1 MLIYF
6 VLFLHAYYI
15 NIFIFYNLRF
25 QQFFEIKMIFGVII
39 TLFIY

>member
-6 VLFLHAYYI
+6 VFFFTCNHI
-15 NIFIFYNLRF
+15 NIFISYNLGF
-25 QQFFEIKMIFGVII
+25 QQSFEIFGVII